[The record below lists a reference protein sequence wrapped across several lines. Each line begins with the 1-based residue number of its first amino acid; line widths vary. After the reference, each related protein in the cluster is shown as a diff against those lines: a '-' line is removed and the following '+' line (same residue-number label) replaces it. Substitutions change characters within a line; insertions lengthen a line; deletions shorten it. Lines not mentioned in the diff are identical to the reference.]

1 MNLRNLIT
9 AIALMVCG
17 LASTHAQQTL
27 SRSSETGLA
36 LEVVFLPGEPPAYQP
51 LSLSPSKKGGTWY
64 GRFGRIAGWQ
74 LPQGAMPIDAVRIV
88 PHIEGEGVRIDV
100 SVLRAKFHDAE
111 NMVATYCARAGE
123 QITVTPLQSYGVQ
136 PFEIKVIRV
145 APSSSNSPLIIN
157 QTRSVEVVGIEPLIA
172 TFPRFKLT
180 LHNLADKNI
189 AALSVQ
195 IRSAGK
201 TEMSGLP
208 FGRDGE
214 PLIKARE
221 FGQLVQ
227 PLATRAQP
235 TPAGYTP
242 SLPPAQEIVIT
253 SLVFEDGSYEG
264 EVGPAARYR
273 AFVMGDRIELSRVVP
288 VLESLLAATDTGSA
302 SSEELRSQIESLSCD
317 VDEADVAALA
327 KAFPSIERKS
337 VRSATEAATHGV
349 KRQLLDR
356 LEAFQEDT
364 AISAPNFRSWLSA
377 TRDRYANW
385 LSRVKMED
393 TQQP

>member
-9 AIALMVCG
+9 AIALMGCG
-17 LASTHAQQTL
+17 LAITHAQQTL

-51 LSLSPSKKGGTWY
+51 LSLSPSRKGGTWY

-74 LPQGAMPIDAVRIV
+74 LPQGALPIDAVRIV
-88 PHIEGEGVRIDV
+88 PHIEGEVVRINV

-111 NMVATYCARAGE
+111 NMVATYSAREGE
-123 QITVTPLQSYGVQ
+123 QITVTPLESYGVQ

-145 APSSSNSPLIIN
+145 APTTSNFPLIIN
-157 QTRSVEVVGIEPLIA
+157 QTKSVEVVGIEPLIA
-172 TFPRFKLT
+172 TFPRYKLT

-195 IRSAGK
+195 IRSTGK

-221 FGQLVQ
+221 FGELVE

-235 TPAGYTP
+235 SPAGYTP
-242 SLPPAQEIVIT
+242 SLPPAQQIVIT

-288 VLESLLAATDTGSA
+288 VLESFLAATDTGSA
-302 SSEELRSQIESLSCD
+302 SPEKLRLQLESLSCD
-317 VDEADVAALA
+317 VDEGDVAGLA
-327 KAFPSIERKS
+327 KAFPSIERER
-337 VRSATEAATHGV
+337 VRSASEAATHGI
-349 KRQLLDR
+349 KRDLLDR
-356 LEAFQEDT
+356 LQGFQDGAAT
-364 AISAPNFRSWLSA
+364 SASDFHSWLNA
-377 TRDRYANW
+377 TRDRYVNW
-385 LSRVKMED
+385 LSRVKTEGIP
-393 TQQP
+393 QP